1 MSGSLVADLGIGPR
15 VWLFLALL
23 AVVTMFFKVGRLWSV
38 RNLDLLLL
46 FAPAPGLMQLVGSGD
61 DAPWY
66 PFQWLFLG
74 SGVWL
79 IRCLADLGLSR
90 RPILEPNLSA
100 SGLACLA
107 AGVLGL
113 LLAETVNLPVE
124 GNAHRNPAEPRAR
137 PGQGETPGPPGADAL
152 NPAVKSVLKAA
163 PLPSALKR
171 EPIQVVL
178 SRVLAS
184 LAHLSMVGGLLY
196 VGWRH
201 FERPMAGLSAATSYL
216 LLPYTRIALVDSGQL
231 IPAALILGAVVA
243 YKRPWTSGAL
253 LGLSAGWMPACL
265 GLIPLW
271 VGFYRG
277 RGAWRFAG
285 SSVSVVLACGLLA
298 LAWPDLA
305 IWARA
310 LGGRS
315 LAEVGL
321 LPWVQAPSS
330 PSFWMGIDPSFR
342 LPVVVGYGA
351 LVVVTTFWPAEKNL
365 GTLIAL
371 SAALLVAG
379 QFWYLEQGGTL
390 ILLYLPLILLM
401 IFRPN
406 LATKRPEPSA
416 RRERLAAA
424 NGVPH

>member
-1 MSGSLVADLGIGPR
+1 MSGTLVADLGIGPK

-23 AVVTMFFKVGRLWSV
+23 AMVTLFFKVNRLWSV

-46 FAPAPGLMQLVGSGD
+46 FAPAPGLMRLVGSGG

-66 PFQWLFLG
+66 PFLWLFLG
-74 SGVWL
+74 AGVWL
-79 IRCLADLGLSR
+79 ARCLADLGLSR
-90 RPILEPNLSA
+90 RPLLEPNLSA

-113 LLAETVNLPVE
+113 LVAETVSLPVE

-137 PGQGETPGPPGADAL
+137 PGQGETPGPPGSDRL
-152 NPAVKSVLKAA
+152 VPAVQTVLKAA

-171 EPIQVVL
+171 EPIQVIL

-184 LAHLSMVGGLLY
+184 LAHLAIFGGLCY

-201 FERPMAGLSAATSYL
+201 FERPLAGLSAATSYL

-231 IPAALILGAVVA
+231 VPSALIVGAVAAYRRPSVA
-243 YKRPWTSGAL
+243 GL
-253 LGLSAGWMPACL
+253 LIGLSAGWMPACL

-271 VGFYRG
+271 ISFYRG

-285 SSVSVVLACGLLA
+285 AGLGVVVVCGLLA
-298 LAWPDLA
+298 WAWPDLA
-305 IWARA
+305 TWARA
-310 LGGRS
+310 LGARS

-342 LPVVVGYGA
+342 LPVVVGYVA
-351 LVVVTTFWPAEKNL
+351 LVVVTSFWPADKDL
-365 GTLIAL
+365 GALIAV

-390 ILLYLPLILLM
+390 ILLYLPLVLLM

-406 LATKRPEPSA
+406 LATKRPEARA